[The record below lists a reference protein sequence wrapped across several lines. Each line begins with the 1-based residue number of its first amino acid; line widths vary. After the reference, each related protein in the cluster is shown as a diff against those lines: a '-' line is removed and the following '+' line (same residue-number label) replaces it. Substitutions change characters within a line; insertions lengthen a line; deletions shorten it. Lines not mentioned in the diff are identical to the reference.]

1 MNDATI
7 FDKLGG
13 RKFLLSLVILI
24 AIIALSLSGH
34 PPSTETV
41 VGLLG
46 VLATYSGSNSFL
58 TAFVTKNNGTPAQ
71 VAVEEPGEPE
81 LQTEPASEM
90 PKQEATLVPS
100 DLEQRLNLIEQTQQ
114 SIIQVLKNQGELILK
129 LTTGPTSSRMNQ
141 EEVKN
146 NGANT
151 NPAASEFLSAYER
164 QNY

>member
-34 PPSTETV
+34 PPSTETI

-58 TAFVTKNNGTPAQ
+58 TAFVSKNGAPTPAQ
-71 VAVEEPGEPE
+71 AAVEEPEEEEEGEMAPAPE
-81 LQTEPASEM
+81 A
-90 PKQEATLVPS
+90 PS

-129 LTTGPTSSRMNQ
+129 LTAASAPSKMIQ

-146 NGANT
+146 NGTNT

>member
-24 AIIALSLSGH
+24 AIIALGLSGH

-58 TAFVTKNNGTPAQ
+58 TAFVSKSQGASLVTAPE
-71 VAVEEPGEPE
+71 VEVEEPQIEVSEVP
-81 LQTEPASEM
+81 PSPAIASEI
-90 PKQEATLVPS
+90 
-100 DLEQRLNLIEQTQQ
+100 EQRINLIEQTQQ

-129 LTTGPTSSRMNQ
+129 LTAVPASSKMTQ
-141 EEVKN
+141 EVNN

>member
-58 TAFVTKNNGTPAQ
+58 TAFVTKNNGTPAAA
-71 VAVEEPGEPE
+71 AVEEPGEVE
-81 LQTEPASEM
+81 MAPAPEM
-90 PKQEATLVPS
+90 PKQEATPEAPS

-129 LTTGPTSSRMNQ
+129 LTTGPTSSKMNP
-141 EEVKN
+141 EGVNN

>member
-58 TAFVTKNNGTPAQ
+58 TAFVSKNGAPMPAQ

-81 LQTEPASEM
+81 LQTEPA
-90 PKQEATLVPS
+90 PEAPS

-129 LTTGPTSSRMNQ
+129 LTTAPTSSRMNQ

>member
-1 MNDATI
+1 MNDSTI

-58 TAFVTKNNGTPAQ
+58 TAFVTKNNGTPA

-81 LQTEPASEM
+81 LQTEATP
-90 PKQEATLVPS
+90 EAPS

-129 LTTGPTSSRMNQ
+129 LTTGPTSSKMNP
-141 EEVKN
+141 EGVNN

>member
-1 MNDATI
+1 MNDATM

-34 PPSTETV
+34 PPSTETI

-58 TAFVTKNNGTPAQ
+58 TAFVSKNGAPQPLVEQESPPQPTPPPPPEAP
-71 VAVEEPGEPE
+71 EP
-81 LQTEPASEM
+81 PAS
-90 PKQEATLVPS
+90 
-100 DLEQRLNLIEQTQQ
+100 DIEQRLNLIEQTQQ

-129 LTTGPTSSRMNQ
+129 LTTASAPSRMTQ

-146 NGANT
+146 NGTNT